1 MIRRPPRSTRT
12 DTLFPYTT
20 LFRSLHRVHVL
31 DVFGQELAVE
41 ADGRHR
47 QGDEAGEGAEAEQL
61 HEEDRENHLLEAAL
75 QREHATA
82 EVVDRPGW
90 QIARRPEA
98 ERGRD
103 GVADDGRGAGRPTA
117 LNRKRDV
124 TGQGV
129 DV

>member
-31 DVFGQELAVE
+31 DVFGQQLAVE

-61 HEEDRENHLLEAAL
+61 YKEDREDHLLEAAR

-82 EVVDRPGW
+82 AVVDRRGC
-90 QIARRPEA
+90 QVARRPA
-98 ERGRD
+98 ADRDRD
-103 GVADDGRGAGRPTA
+103 GYADDLRGDGARTRRVEGSVVAR
-117 LNRKRDV
+117 REES
-124 TGQGV
+124 
-129 DV
+129 

>member
-47 QGDEAGEGAEAEQL
+47 QRDEAGEGAEAEQL
-61 HEEDRENHLLEAAL
+61 YEEDRENHFLEAAR

-82 EVVDRPGW
+82 ELVDRPGR
-90 QIARRPEA
+90 QVACRPEA
-98 ERGRD
+98 NRDRDGDADDRRGYGPSQHGKESWRERG
-103 GVADDGRGAGRPTA
+103 
-117 LNRKRDV
+117 V
-124 TGQGV
+124 TNV
-129 DV
+129 